1 MEPVA
6 RIAAKNEQA
15 GQVADTAA
23 KGGACDAAQGRRH
36 SQNHPVRSVPKASTL
51 VPGSRRG
58 FLRAGILSL
67 GAAPLWLMDSLARRS
82 ELLPETSETTLEAP
96 WDAAQ
101 GVHFYQQAIVVNGE
115 SGAAVF
121 SSTCP
126 HLGCRIDRAEG
137 RELVCPC
144 HGSRF
149 TLHGDVAQ
157 GPARRGLRALPF
169 ALDRARRVLRV
180 TLGSSQT

>member
-1 MEPVA
+1 MEPTA

-15 GQVADTAA
+15 VQIADRAA
-23 KGGACDAAQGRRH
+23 VGGARNAELGQRH
-36 SQNHPVRSVPKASTL
+36 SQNNRVRPISANPTL

-58 FLRAGILSL
+58 FLRAGVMSL
-67 GAAPLWLMDSLARRS
+67 GALALWLMDSLARR
-82 ELLPETSETTLEAP
+82 EDLMPETSESTLETP

-101 GVHFYQQAIVVNGE
+101 EIHFYQPAIVVNGK
-115 SGAAVF
+115 GGVAVF

-126 HLGCRIDRAEG
+126 HLGCRINRAEG

-149 TLHGDVAQ
+149 SVQGDVEH
-157 GPARRGLRALPF
+157 GPATRGLRALPF
-169 ALDRARRVLRV
+169 ALDGARRVLRV